1 MLGGLLDHP
10 VERKFRE
17 TAFFFRIAAA
27 DIGVHAGEPDLLD
40 VLSDSRRVFVKRIG
54 DEVLRLLP
62 PVEPERATAL
72 VDRYTSEEAWQKL
85 VVHLSKRG
93 DRLTDRSRR
102 ILLRTQAATLYATK
116 LSGS

>member
-10 VERKFRE
+10 VEREFRK

-72 VDRYTSEEAWQKL
+72 VDRHGVAKDFNTGIPESVRPVLEC
-85 VVHLSKRG
+85 G
-93 DRLTDRSRR
+93 DGETP
-102 ILLRTQAATLYATK
+102 LRPRTL
-116 LSGS
+116 